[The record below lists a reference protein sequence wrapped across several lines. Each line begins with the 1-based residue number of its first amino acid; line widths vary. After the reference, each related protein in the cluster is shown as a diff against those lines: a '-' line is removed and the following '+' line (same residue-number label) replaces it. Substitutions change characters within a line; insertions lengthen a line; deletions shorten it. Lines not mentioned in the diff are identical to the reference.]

1 MGVEANP
8 ATRQKMPQAT
18 PAENDDSATGFS
30 FPAIGRKKVTA
41 AFDGG
46 RLTSDGGVLLL
57 AQAER
62 TMGICRKLGTC
73 IADPRDPSRVT
84 HALDDILRA
93 RILAISCGYE
103 DADDLDALRDDPGF
117 RLALG
122 KLPGSGA
129 GLASQPT
136 MSRWENAPT
145 TRELAR
151 MMAAMIDIYCSS
163 YLAPPKAVTL
173 DIDDTCDV
181 VHGYQQLSFW
191 NGHHGERCF
200 LPVHVYD
207 TATGRP
213 VAMLLRTG
221 KTPSGAEAAGHIRR
235 LVRHLRRHWPETHI
249 TIRGDGHYGRPE
261 VMAFCEAASVDF
273 VLGLPTNAALRAD
286 PVIIAAADACA
297 VKRAQRQYPVLRNYA
312 ETSYGAKSWKC
323 QRRVVARIEASTLG
337 MDIRYV
343 VTSLTQGSAERIY
356 DTLYCARGQAENL
369 IKRHKSQLASDRT
382 SCRSANANQ
391 MRLILHTAAYWLMWR
406 IQQEIPK
413 TAALALAEFATLRLR
428 LLKVAARVIESASRI
443 RVAFASGCP
452 DAGVFKAIAANLRSA
467 PT

>member
-1 MGVEANP
+1 
-8 ATRQKMPQAT
+8 MPHAT
-18 PAENDDSATGFS
+18 PVKCDDSAVRFS
-30 FPAIGRKKVTA
+30 FPAVRAKKVTA

-62 TMGICRKLGTC
+62 AMGICTQLASC
-73 IADPRDPSRVT
+73 IADPRDPARVL
-84 HALDDILRA
+84 HALPDILRA
-93 RILAISCGYE
+93 RILAIACGYK
-103 DADDLDALRDDPGF
+103 DADDLDTLRDDPGF

-122 KLPGSGA
+122 KLPGSGS

-145 TRELAR
+145 TRELVG
-151 MMAAMIDIYCSS
+151 MMRAMVGIYCAS
-163 YLAPPKAVTL
+163 YPIAPGAVTL

-181 VHGYQQLSFW
+181 AHGYQQLSFW
-191 NGHHGERCF
+191 NGHYGERCF
-200 LPVHVYD
+200 LPIHVYD

-221 KTPSGAEAAGHIRR
+221 KTPTGAEAAGHIRR
-235 LVRHLRRHWPETHI
+235 LVRQIRRHWPSTHI

-261 VMAFCEAASVDF
+261 VMAWCEANGVDY
-273 VLGLPTNAALRAD
+273 VLGLPTNAVLRAD
-286 PVIIAAADACA
+286 PVIITTADACA
-297 VKRAQRQYPVLRNYA
+297 TKRAVKQYPVLRNYA
-312 ETSYGAKSWKC
+312 ETRYGAKSWKC

-343 VTSLTQGSAERIY
+343 VTSLTQGSAEHIY

-369 IKRHKSQLASDRT
+369 IKLHKSQLSSDRT

-391 MRLILHTAAYWLMWR
+391 MRLILHTAAFWLMWR

-413 TAALALAEFATLRLR
+413 AAALAKAEFATLRLR
-428 LLKVAARVIESASRI
+428 LLKVAARVIETATRI
-443 RVAFASGCP
+443 RVAFASACP
-452 DAGVFKAIAANLRSA
+452 DADLFRAIVKNLRAA

>member
-1 MGVEANP
+1 
-8 ATRQKMPQAT
+8 MPQAT
-18 PAENDDSATGFS
+18 PTAVVDSVTVFG
-30 FPAIGRKKVTA
+30 FPAVARKKVTA

-62 TMGICRKLGTC
+62 EMGICEQLANC
-73 IADPRDPSRVT
+73 IADRRDPSRVV

-93 RILAISCGYE
+93 RVLAIACGYE

-122 KLPGSGA
+122 KLPDSGA

-145 TRELAR
+145 TRELAKLMR
-151 MMAAMIDIYCSS
+151 AMIAIYCAS
-163 YLAPPKAVTL
+163 YPAEPEAVTL

-191 NGHHGERCF
+191 NGHYGERCF
-200 LPVHVYD
+200 LPIHVYD

-213 VAMLLRTG
+213 VAMMLRTG

-235 LVRHLRRHWPETHI
+235 LIRHIRRHWPTTHI

-261 VMAFCEAASVDF
+261 VMDWCEANGVDY
-273 VLGLPTNAALRAD
+273 VLGLPTNAVLRAD
-286 PVIIAAADACA
+286 PAIVTAADACA
-297 VKRAQRQYPVLRNYA
+297 TKRAIKQYPVLRNYA
-312 ETSYGAKSWKC
+312 ETRYGAKSWTC
-323 QRRVVARIEASTLG
+323 RRRVVARIEASTLG

-343 VTSLTQGSAERIY
+343 VTSLTEGSPEHIY

-369 IKRHKSQLASDRT
+369 IKMHKAQLKSDRT
-382 SCRSANANQ
+382 SCRLANANQ
-391 MRLILHTAAYWLMWR
+391 MRLILHTAAFWLMWR

-413 TAALALAEFATLRLR
+413 ATALATAEFATLRLR
-428 LLKVAARVIESASRI
+428 LLKVAARVLESATRI
-443 RVAFASGCP
+443 RVAFASACP
-452 DAGVFKAIAANLRSA
+452 DAALFRTIATALRPA

>member
-1 MGVEANP
+1 MTDVSSSP
-8 ATRQKMPQAT
+8 FR
-18 PAENDDSATGFS
+18 
-30 FPAIGRKKVTA
+30 FPAVGGKKVSA

-46 RLTSDGGVLLL
+46 RITSDGGVLLL

-62 TMGICRKLGTC
+62 EMDICAQLAAC
-73 IADPRDPSRVT
+73 IADPRDPSRVV
-84 HALDDILRA
+84 HNLDDILRA
-93 RILAISCGYE
+93 RVLAIACGYE

-136 MSRWENAPT
+136 ISRWENAPT

-151 MMAAMIDIYCSS
+151 MMAAMVDIYCAS
-163 YLAPPKAVTL
+163 YPSPPEAVTL

-200 LPVHVYD
+200 LPIHVYD

-235 LVRHLRRHWPETHI
+235 LVRQIRRHWPKTHI

-261 VMAFCEAASVDF
+261 VMTFCDGYGIDYVF
-273 VLGLPTNAALRAD
+273 GLPTNAVLRAD
-286 PVIIAAADACA
+286 PEIVKIADACA
-297 VKRAQRQYPVLRNYA
+297 VKRAEEQHVVLRNYA
-312 ETSYGAKSWKC
+312 QTRYGAKSWEC

-343 VTSLTQGSAERIY
+343 VTSLEQGSAEHIY

-369 IKRHKSQLASDRT
+369 IKLHKAQLASDRT

-391 MRLILHTAAYWLMWR
+391 MRLILHTAAFWLMWR
-406 IQQEIPK
+406 IQQAIPK
-413 TAALALAEFATLRLR
+413 AAALATAEFATLRVR
-428 LLKVAARVIESASRI
+428 LLKIAARVIETASRI
-443 RVAFASGCP
+443 RIAFASACP
-452 DAGVFKAIAANLRSA
+452 DDALFRIIAAALKPA

>member
-1 MGVEANP
+1 
-8 ATRQKMPQAT
+8 MPQAT
-18 PAENDDSATGFS
+18 PAESDDSVAQIR
-30 FPAIGRKKVTA
+30 FPAVGRKKVTA

-62 TMGICRKLGTC
+62 EMRICKQLAAC
-73 IADPRDPSRVT
+73 IADPRDPSRVI

-93 RILAISCGYE
+93 RVLAITCGYE

-122 KLPGSGA
+122 KLPGSGR

-151 MMAAMIDIYCSS
+151 MMRAMIAIYCAS
-163 YLAPPKAVTL
+163 YPAAPSQVTL

-191 NGHHGERCF
+191 NGHYGERCF
-200 LPVHVYD
+200 LPIHVYD

-221 KTPSGAEAAGHIRR
+221 KTPTGAEAAGHIRR
-235 LVRHLRRHWPETHI
+235 LLRQIRRHWPTTHI

-261 VMAFCEAASVDF
+261 VMDWCEANGVDYI
-273 VLGLPTNAALRAD
+273 LGLPTNAVLRAD
-286 PVIIAAADACA
+286 PAIVTAADACA
-297 VKRAQRQYPVLRNYA
+297 TKRAIKQYPVLRHFA
-312 ETSYGAKSWKC
+312 ETRYAAKSWRR
-323 QRRVVARIEASTLG
+323 QRRVAARIEASTLG

-343 VTSLTQGSAERIY
+343 VTSLAGHAAEDIY
-356 DTLYCARGQAENL
+356 EVLYCARGRAENL
-369 IKRHKSQLASDRT
+369 IKMHKAQLASDRT

-391 MRLILHTAAYWLMWR
+391 MRLILHTAAFWLMWR
-406 IQQEIPK
+406 IQREIPK
-413 TAALALAEFATLRLR
+413 ATALATAEFATLRLR
-428 LLKVAARVIESASRI
+428 LLKIAARVIETATRI
-443 RVAFASGCP
+443 RVAFASTCP
-452 DAGVFKAIAANLRSA
+452 DAAIFRTIALALRPA

>member
-1 MGVEANP
+1 M
-8 ATRQKMPQAT
+8 
-18 PAENDDSATGFS
+18 NDASPSPFG
-30 FPAIGRKKVTA
+30 FPAVARKKVTG

-46 RLTSDGGVLLL
+46 LLTSDGGVLLL

-62 TMGICRKLGTC
+62 EMGICRQLAAC
-73 IADPRDPSRVT
+73 IADPRDPSRVI
-84 HALDDILRA
+84 HRLDDILRA
-93 RILAISCGYE
+93 RVLAIACGYE

-122 KLPGSGA
+122 KLLGSGA

-136 MSRWENAPT
+136 MSRWENTPT

-151 MMAAMIDIYCSS
+151 MMGALVGLYCAS
-163 YLAPPKAVTL
+163 YAETPKAVTL

-200 LPVHVYD
+200 LPIHVYD

-235 LVRHLRRHWPETHI
+235 LVRHIRKHWPETHI

-261 VMAFCEAASVDF
+261 VMAFCEAHGIGYVF
-273 VLGLPTNAALRAD
+273 GLPTNAALRANPD
-286 PVIIAAADACA
+286 IVAAADACA
-297 VKRAQRQYPVLRNYA
+297 VKRAEEDRVVLRNYA
-312 ETSYGAKSWKC
+312 EIRYGAKSWKR

-343 VTSLTQGSAERIY
+343 VTSQKEGSAEHIY

-369 IKRHKSQLASDRT
+369 IKQHKSQLASDRT

-391 MRLILHTAAYWLMWR
+391 MRLILHTASFWLMWR
-406 IQQEIPK
+406 IQQAVPK
-413 TAALALAEFATLRLR
+413 SATLAKAEFATLRLR
-428 LLKVAARVIESASRI
+428 LLKVAARIIETASRI
-443 RVAFASGCP
+443 RVAFASACP
-452 DAGVFKAIAANLRSA
+452 DADTFRAVAAALRPA

>member
-1 MGVEANP
+1 
-8 ATRQKMPQAT
+8 MPQAT
-18 PAENDDSATGFS
+18 PASSEVSARRFS
-30 FPAIGRKKVTA
+30 FPAIGRKKVSA

-62 TMGICRKLGTC
+62 EMRICAQLAGC
-73 IADPRDPSRVT
+73 IADPRAPSRVI

-93 RILAISCGYE
+93 RVLAICCGYE

-122 KLPGSGA
+122 KLPGTGA

-136 MSRWENAPT
+136 MSRWENAPS
-145 TRELAR
+145 TRELAH
-151 MMAAMIDIYCSS
+151 MMQVMIGIYCAS
-163 YLAPPKAVTL
+163 YPKPPKAVTL
-173 DIDDTCDV
+173 DVDDTCDV

-200 LPVHVYD
+200 LPIHVYD

-235 LVRHLRRHWPETHI
+235 LVRHIRRHWPETHI

-261 VMAFCEAASVDF
+261 VMAFCEAAGVDYVF
-273 VLGLPTNAALRAD
+273 GLPTNAALRAD
-286 PVIIAAADACA
+286 PVIVAAADACA
-297 VKRAQRQYPVLRNYA
+297 VKRAEEGRVILRHYA
-312 ETSYGAKSWKC
+312 ETHYGAKSWKC
-323 QRRVVARIEASTLG
+323 QRRVAARIEASMLG

-343 VTSLTQGSAERIY
+343 VTSLAGGSAEHIY

-369 IKRHKSQLASDRT
+369 IKMHKTQLASDRT

-406 IQQEIPK
+406 IRQTIPK
-413 TAALALAEFATLRLR
+413 AASLATAEFATLRLR
-428 LLKVAARVIESASRI
+428 LIKVAARVIETATRI
-443 RVAFASGCP
+443 RVAFASACP
-452 DAGVFKAIAANLRSA
+452 DASTFRAVAAGVRLA

>member
-1 MGVEANP
+1 
-8 ATRQKMPQAT
+8 MPQAT
-18 PAENDDSATGFS
+18 PAGIENSAARFS
-30 FPAIGRKKVTA
+30 FPAVGRKKVTA

-62 TMGICRKLGTC
+62 EMAMCTQLAAC
-73 IADPRDPSRVT
+73 IADPRNPSRVI
-84 HALDDILRA
+84 HKLDDILRA
-93 RILAISCGYE
+93 RIFAICCGYE
-103 DADDLDALRDDPGF
+103 DADNLDTLRDDPGF

-151 MMAAMIDIYCSS
+151 MMGAMIGIYCAS
-163 YLAPPKAVTL
+163 YPAEPKAVTL

-191 NGHHGERCF
+191 NGHYGERCF
-200 LPVHVYD
+200 LPIHVYD

-221 KTPSGAEAAGHIRR
+221 KTPSGAEAARHIRR
-235 LVRHLRRHWPETHI
+235 LVHHIRRHWPTTHI

-261 VMAFCEAASVDF
+261 VMDFCEACGIDY
-273 VLGLPTNAALRAD
+273 VLGLPTNAVLRAD
-286 PVIIAAADACA
+286 PVIVTAADSCA
-297 VKRAQRQYPVLRNYA
+297 TIRAEEQYPVLRHYA
-312 ETSYGAKSWKC
+312 ETRYAAKSWKH
-323 QRRVVARIEASTLG
+323 QRRVIARIEASTMG

-343 VTSLTQGSAERIY
+343 VTSLAAPGPEDMY
-356 DTLYCARGQAENL
+356 EVNYCARGNAENL
-369 IKRHKSQLASDRT
+369 IKLHKSQLSSDRT

-391 MRLILHTAAYWLMWR
+391 MRLILHTAAFWLMWR
-406 IQQEIPK
+406 VQQAIPK
-413 TAALALAEFATLRLR
+413 TAALAVAEFATLRLR
-428 LLKVAARVIESASRI
+428 LLKVAARVIETASRI
-443 RVAFASGCP
+443 RVAFASACP
-452 DAGVFKAIAANLRSA
+452 DADLFRTIATALRPA
-467 PT
+467 PP

>member
-1 MGVEANP
+1 MS
-8 ATRQKMPQAT
+8 QAT
-18 PAENDDSATGFS
+18 PAMNDDIASPFR
-30 FPAIGRKKVTA
+30 FPAVHRKKVAA

-62 TMGICRKLGTC
+62 AMGICRRLAGC
-73 IADPRDPSRVT
+73 IADRRSPARVI
-84 HALDDILRA
+84 HRLDDILRA
-93 RILAISCGYE
+93 RVFAIACGYE

-151 MMAAMIDIYCSS
+151 MMAEMIGIYCAS
-163 YLAPPKAVTL
+163 YPVPPKAVTL

-235 LVRHLRRHWPETHI
+235 LVRHIRRHWPNTHI

-261 VMAFCEAASVDF
+261 VMAFCEAAGIDY

-286 PVIIAAADACA
+286 PVIVTAADACA
-297 VKRAQRQYPVLRNYA
+297 VRRAEEGRVVLRSYA
-312 ETSYGAKSWKC
+312 ETRYGAKSWNC

-343 VTSLTQGSAERIY
+343 VTSLTEGSAEHIY

-369 IKRHKSQLASDRT
+369 IKLHKTQLASDRT

-391 MRLILHTAAYWLMWR
+391 MRLILHTAAYWLLWR
-406 IQQEIPK
+406 VQQAMPK
-413 TAALALAEFATLRLR
+413 TAALARAEFTTLRLR
-428 LLKVAARVIESASRI
+428 LLKVAARVMESATRI
-443 RVAFASGCP
+443 RVAFASACP
-452 DAGVFKAIAANLRSA
+452 DADLLRAIVLALKPA

>member
-1 MGVEANP
+1 
-8 ATRQKMPQAT
+8 
-18 PAENDDSATGFS
+18 
-30 FPAIGRKKVTA
+30 
-41 AFDGG
+41 
-46 RLTSDGGVLLL
+46 LLL

-62 TMGICRKLGTC
+62 EMGICGQLAAC
-73 IADPRDPSRVT
+73 ITDPRDPARVI
-84 HALDDILRA
+84 HSVDDILRA
-93 RILAISCGYE
+93 RVLAIACGYE

-122 KLPGSGA
+122 KLPASGA

-145 TRELAR
+145 TRELVR
-151 MMAAMIDIYCSS
+151 MMVGMVGIYCAS
-163 YLAPPKAVTL
+163 YSEPPKAVTL

-200 LPVHVYD
+200 LPIHVYD

-213 VAMLLRTG
+213 VVMLLRTG
-221 KTPSGAEAAGHIRR
+221 KTPSGTEAAGHIRR
-235 LVRHLRRHWPETHI
+235 LVRHIRKHWPETHI

-261 VMAFCEAASVDF
+261 VMAFCEARGIDYVF
-273 VLGLPTNAALRAD
+273 GLPTNAALRANPD
-286 PVIIAAADACA
+286 IAAAADACA
-297 VKRAQRQYPVLRNYA
+297 KRAEEERVVLRSYA
-312 ETSYGAKSWKC
+312 EIRYGAKSWKC

-343 VTSLTQGSAERIY
+343 VTSLAEGSAEHIY

-369 IKRHKSQLASDRT
+369 IKQHKTQLASDRT

-406 IQQEIPK
+406 IQQAIPK
-413 TAALALAEFATLRLR
+413 SATLATAEFATLRLR
-428 LLKVAARVIESASRI
+428 LLKVAARVIETASRI
-443 RVAFASGCP
+443 RIAFASACP
-452 DAGVFKAIAANLRSA
+452 DANIFKTIAAAFRLA

>member
-1 MGVEANP
+1 
-8 ATRQKMPQAT
+8 MPQAT
-18 PAENDDSATGFS
+18 PAESHDSAAVIS
-30 FPAIGRKKVTA
+30 FPAVSRKKVTG

-62 TMGICRKLGTC
+62 EMGICGQLAAC
-73 IADPRDPSRVT
+73 ITDPRDPARVI
-84 HALDDILRA
+84 HSVDDILRA
-93 RILAISCGYE
+93 RVLAIACGYE

-122 KLPGSGA
+122 KLPASGA

-145 TRELAR
+145 TRELVR
-151 MMAAMIDIYCSS
+151 MMVGMVGIYCAS
-163 YLAPPKAVTL
+163 YSEPPKAVTL

-200 LPVHVYD
+200 LPIHVYD

-213 VAMLLRTG
+213 VVMLLRTG

-235 LVRHLRRHWPETHI
+235 LVRHIRKHWPETHI

-261 VMAFCEAASVDF
+261 VMAFCEARGIDYVF
-273 VLGLPTNAALRAD
+273 GLPTNAALRANPD
-286 PVIIAAADACA
+286 IVAAADACA
-297 VKRAQRQYPVLRNYA
+297 VKRAEEERVVLRSYA
-312 ETSYGAKSWKC
+312 EIRYGAKSWKC

-343 VTSLTQGSAERIY
+343 VTSLAEGSAEHIY

-369 IKRHKSQLASDRT
+369 IKQHKTQLSSDRT

-406 IQQEIPK
+406 IQQAIPK
-413 TAALALAEFATLRLR
+413 SATLATAEFATLRLR
-428 LLKVAARVIESASRI
+428 LLKVAARVIETASRI
-443 RVAFASGCP
+443 RIAFASACP
-452 DAGVFKAIAANLRSA
+452 DANLFKAIAAAFRPA

>member
-1 MGVEANP
+1 
-8 ATRQKMPQAT
+8 MPQAT
-18 PAENDDSATGFS
+18 PAEGDDSAQLIS
-30 FPAIGRKKVTA
+30 FPAVVRKKVTA

-46 RLTSDGGVLLL
+46 RITSDGGVLLL
-57 AQAER
+57 AQADRE
-62 TMGICRKLGTC
+62 MQICARLAGC
-73 IADPRDPSRVT
+73 IADPRDQSRVI
-84 HALDDILRA
+84 HQLDDILRA
-93 RILAISCGYE
+93 RVLAICCGYE

-136 MSRWENAPT
+136 MSRWENAPS

-151 MMAAMIDIYCSS
+151 MMQAMIGIYCAS
-163 YLAPPKAVTL
+163 YPKPPKAVTL

-200 LPVHVYD
+200 LPIHVYD

-221 KTPSGAEAAGHIRR
+221 KTPSGAEAAGHLRR
-235 LVRHLRRHWPETHI
+235 LVRHIRRHWPDTHI

-261 VMAFCEAASVDF
+261 VLAFCEAHGIDYVF
-273 VLGLPTNAALRAD
+273 GLPTNAALRAD
-286 PVIIAAADACA
+286 PVIVAAADACA
-297 VKRAQRQYPVLRNYA
+297 VKRAEDNRVVLRNYA
-312 ETSYGAKSWKC
+312 ETRYGAKSWKC
-323 QRRVVARIEASTLG
+323 QRRVAARIEASTLG

-343 VTSLTQGSAERIY
+343 VTSLTGGSAEYIY
-356 DTLYCARGQAENL
+356 DTLYCARGQAANL
-369 IKRHKSQLASDRT
+369 IKMHKSQLSSDRT
-382 SCRSANANQ
+382 SCRLANANQ

-406 IQQEIPK
+406 LRQAIPK
-413 TAALALAEFATLRLR
+413 ATLLATAEFATLRLR
-428 LLKVAARVIESASRI
+428 LLKVAARVIETASRI
-443 RVAFASGCP
+443 RVAFASACS
-452 DAGVFKAIAANLRSA
+452 DAKAFQAIAAALKPA

>member
-1 MGVEANP
+1 
-8 ATRQKMPQAT
+8 MPQAT
-18 PAENDDSATGFS
+18 PTDGDDSAVAFA
-30 FPAIGRKKVTA
+30 FPAVQRKKVTA

-62 TMGICRKLGTC
+62 KMGICGQLAAC
-73 IADPRDPSRVT
+73 IADPRDPSRVV

-93 RILAISCGYE
+93 RVLAITCGYE

-122 KLPGSGA
+122 KLPGSGP

-151 MMAAMIDIYCSS
+151 LMRALIAIYCAS
-163 YLAPPKAVTL
+163 YPAPPRQVTL

-191 NGHHGERCF
+191 NGHYGERCF
-200 LPVHVYD
+200 LPIHVYD

-221 KTPSGAEAAGHIRR
+221 KTPTGAEAAGHIRR
-235 LVRHLRRHWPETHI
+235 LVRQIRRHWPTTHI

-261 VMAFCEAASVDF
+261 VMDWCEANGVDYI
-273 VLGLPTNAALRAD
+273 LGLPTNAVLRAD
-286 PVIIAAADACA
+286 PVIVTAADACA
-297 VKRAQRQYPVLRNYA
+297 TKRAIKQYPVLRYFA
-312 ETSYGAKSWKC
+312 ETRYAAKSWRC
-323 QRRVVARIEASTLG
+323 QRRVAARIEASTLG

-343 VTSLTQGSAERIY
+343 VTSLAGHAAEDIY
-356 DTLYCARGQAENL
+356 EVLYCARGRAENL
-369 IKRHKSQLASDRT
+369 IKMHKAQLASDRT

-391 MRLILHTAAYWLMWR
+391 MRLILHTAAFWLLWR

-413 TAALALAEFATLRLR
+413 ATALATAEFATLRLR
-428 LLKVAARVIESASRI
+428 LLKIAARVIETATRI
-443 RVAFASGCP
+443 RVAFASACP
-452 DAGVFKAIAANLRSA
+452 DAAVFRTIALALRSA

>member
-1 MGVEANP
+1 
-8 ATRQKMPQAT
+8 MPQAT
-18 PAENDDSATGFS
+18 PAEGDDSALLIS
-30 FPAIGRKKVTA
+30 FPAVVRKKVTA

-46 RLTSDGGVLLL
+46 RITSDGGVLLL
-57 AQAER
+57 GQAER
-62 TMGICRKLGTC
+62 EMGLCARLAAC
-73 IADPRDPSRVT
+73 IADPRDQSRVI
-84 HALDDILRA
+84 HQVDDILRA
-93 RILAISCGYE
+93 RVLAICCGYE

-136 MSRWENAPT
+136 MSRWENAPS

-151 MMAAMIDIYCSS
+151 MMQVMIGIYCAS
-163 YLAPPKAVTL
+163 YPSPPQAVTL

-200 LPVHVYD
+200 LPIHVYD

-221 KTPSGAEAAGHIRR
+221 KTPSGQEAAGHIRR
-235 LVRHLRRHWPETHI
+235 LVRHLRRHWSETHI

-261 VMAFCEAASVDF
+261 VMAFCEAHGIDY

-286 PVIIAAADACA
+286 PTIVKVADACA
-297 VKRAQRQYPVLRNYA
+297 VKRAEEDRVVLRHYA
-312 ETSYGAKSWKC
+312 ETRYGAKSWKC

-343 VTSLTQGSAERIY
+343 VTSLAGGSAEHIY

-369 IKRHKSQLASDRT
+369 IKMHKSQLASDRT

-406 IQQEIPK
+406 LRQAIPK
-413 TAALALAEFATLRLR
+413 T
-428 LLKVAARVIESASRI
+428 
-443 RVAFASGCP
+443 
-452 DAGVFKAIAANLRSA
+452 
-467 PT
+467 

>member
-1 MGVEANP
+1 MPRTAP
-8 ATRQKMPQAT
+8 AGS
-18 PAENDDSATGFS
+18 DDSAPGFS
-30 FPAIGRKKVTA
+30 FPAVGRKKITA

-62 TMGICRKLGTC
+62 AMGICRSLAAC
-73 IADPRDPSRVT
+73 IADPRDPTRVT
-84 HALDDILRA
+84 HCLDDILRA
-93 RILAISCGYE
+93 RVFAITCGYE

-145 TRELAR
+145 TRELAG
-151 MMAAMIDIYCSS
+151 MMAAMIGVYCAS
-163 YLAPPKAVTL
+163 YPVPPAAVTL

-200 LPVHVYD
+200 LPIHVYD

-221 KTPSGAEAAGHIRR
+221 KTPSGAEGAGHIRR
-235 LVRHLRRHWPETHI
+235 LVRHIRQHWPDTPI

-261 VMAFCEAASVDF
+261 IMAFCETAGVDY

-286 PVIIAAADACA
+286 PIIVAVADACA
-297 VKRAQRQYPVLRNYA
+297 VKRAQRQCPVLRHYT
-312 ETSYGAKSWKC
+312 ETRYGAKSWKG

-343 VTSLTQGSAERIY
+343 VTSLTEGSAEHIY

-369 IKRHKSQLASDRT
+369 IKRHKTQLASDRT

-406 IQQEIPK
+406 IQQAIPK
-413 TAALALAEFATLRLR
+413 ATALAAAEFATLRLR

-443 RVAFASGCP
+443 RVAFASACP
-452 DAGVFKAIAANLRSA
+452 DAGVFKAIATGLRPA